1 MKYKNK
7 KGLRVLGIGFVA
19 FGALQLLAA
28 IVFDMPASAFDIP
41 TMLWPFLGLIC
52 ITVDGALNEVLEDV
66 AAIPTRSEH
75 E

>member
-1 MKYKNK
+1 MKCKNK

-19 FGALQLLAA
+19 IGALQLLAA
-28 IVFDMPASAFDIP
+28 IIFGMSRSAFDIP